1 MDFESVA
8 DELYELDRDEFTPA
22 RDRRAAE
29 ARKAGDKDLA
39 TRIKGLRKPTS
50 AAWLVNRLARSRPED
65 VAELAELGDA
75 LRRAHSELAGEDL
88 RALSR
93 RRHELVQTLTD
104 RAAKLGDDKPG
115 ESVVREVYDTLDAA
129 LTDPESARAVTEGRL
144 TSALRPGD
152 AFAGDW
158 MALGPAPARPERKP
172 EPKPQ
177 PKRPEPKGSQ
187 PKRAEPK
194 GSEPKRAEPKK
205 RPEPERAEPEK
216 PAPKRAEPK
225 QKQPEPKEPEQEE
238 PRGDDDARRLREER
252 HRAREALS
260 KARAARND
268 AARELRL
275 AEEAE
280 AKARKRTM
288 EARKRFAA
296 ADERVDE
303 AEAVLS
309 ELL

>member
-8 DELYELDRDEFTPA
+8 DELYELDRDEFTTA
-22 RDRRAAE
+22 RDRRASE

-39 TRIKGLRKPTS
+39 ARIKGLRKPTS
-50 AAWLVNRLARSRPED
+50 AAWLVNRLARGRPED
-65 VAELAELGDA
+65 VAELARLGDD

-93 RRHELVQTLTD
+93 RRHELVQSLTD
-104 RAAKLGDDKPG
+104 RAAKLGDGKPG

-129 LTDPESARAVTEGRL
+129 LTDPGSARAVTEGRL

-158 MALGPAPARPERKP
+158 MAVGPAPARPVEKP
-172 EPKPQ
+172 EPKPRPKKPEPRAE
-177 PKRPEPKGSQ
+177 PKRPEQ
-187 PKRAEPK
+187 A
-194 GSEPKRAEPKK
+194 EPKRAEPK
-205 RPEPERAEPEK
+205 RAE
-216 PAPKRAEPK
+216 PKRAEPRK
-225 QKQPEPKEPEQEE
+225 TPPEPVEPEREE
-238 PRGDDDARRLREER
+238 PRRDDEARRLREER
-252 HRAREALS
+252 HRARDALS

-288 EARKRFAA
+288 EARKRFEA
-296 ADERVDE
+296 ADERVDD